1 MLFEVSVV
9 VESDEVLLKIEVSND
24 GKRLRLR
31 RTRMARLGIE
41 RSIMIGANVMSKSRA
56 GIANIPAMINRR
68 RWGNAIIVEILCTGC

>member
-1 MLFEVSVV
+1 MLFLVV
-9 VESDEVLLKIEVSND
+9 ALTSTVSDELLLSSEVPND

-41 RSIMIGANVMSKSRA
+41 RSIIIGAIVMSESRA

-68 RWGNAIIVEILCTGC
+68 R